1 MQGAFAAAVETPA
14 ALLDIES
21 AFREHHARVLRAAY
35 RVTGSMADAEDV
47 AQTVFLRL
55 AGRPPQE
62 RSIDN
67 LGSYLHRA
75 AVNAAVDVVRK
86 RETLPSVPLD
96 GPEDGPRGPVLVSPR
111 REPDTDMHRWLRQA
125 LVKLHPRTAEMFV
138 LRYLEGYDN
147 REIAGMMQTQA
158 AVVSVTLFRARARLQ
173 KDYRAFMRGS
183 R

>member
-1 MQGAFAAAVETPA
+1 MQGAFATAVETPA
-14 ALLDIES
+14 ALLDVES

-55 AGRPPQE
+55 ASRPKLE
-62 RSIDN
+62 RIDN

-96 GPEDGPRGPVLVSPR
+96 GPEEGPRGPVLVSPK
-111 REPDTDMHRWLRQA
+111 REPDPDMHRWLRQA
-125 LVKLHPRTAEMFV
+125 LVRLHPRTAEMFV

-147 REIAGMMQTQA
+147 REIARMMQTQA

-173 KDYRAFMRGS
+173 KDYRAFMRGA